1 MKRTDI
7 LITFV
12 LLCIFSNSLFGQ
24 GDNDPIVIG
33 HKHFIKSTMLNE
45 NREFWVYLPSDY
57 NASLYN
63 YPVLFLLDGQE
74 HFHQATGLVNHMSRL
89 VQKMPSMIVVG
100 VISTDKDRVRD
111 YTPNPIK
118 NFPNSGGVH
127 LFTRFLKEELIPRI
141 NKEYRTNNYRLL
153 FGHSLAGLYVD
164 YLFVKDNELFRT
176 YFAADPA
183 IFLDSTIT
191 DNFKKLLTIRDTIK
205 GNYFLS
211 VSGDV
216 KATTITPNFELY
228 NFIKLS
234 YPNKLKWDFIFYPND
249 DHISMTLKSLYEGLE
264 KMFDGYK
271 MPTNYLNTYDKSM
284 ILNHISL
291 LEKTY
296 GIEVAIPEQAINE
309 YAMLFYTNGKYEDA
323 LELLQFNIKNYKM
336 PFETYYFIGEAYR
349 LKGDKNNAL
358 LYFQKSL
365 DISEFCDVKD
375 KIKQLNSK

>member
-1 MKRTDI
+1 
-7 LITFV
+7 
-12 LLCIFSNSLFGQ
+12 
-24 GDNDPIVIG
+24 
-33 HKHFIKSTMLNE
+33 
-45 NREFWVYLPSDY
+45 
-57 NASLYN
+57 
-63 YPVLFLLDGQE
+63 
-74 HFHQATGLVNHMSRL
+74 
-89 VQKMPSMIVVG
+89 
-100 VISTDKDRVRD
+100 
-111 YTPNPIK
+111 
-118 NFPNSGGVH
+118 
-127 LFTRFLKEELIPRI
+127 
-141 NKEYRTNNYRLL
+141 L

-191 DNFKKLLTIRDTIK
+191 ANFKKLLATRDTIK

-234 YPNKLKWDFIFYPND
+234 YPDKLKWDFMFYPND
-249 DHISMTLKSLYEGLE
+249 DHISMTMKSLYEGLE
-264 KMFDGYK
+264 KMFNGYK

-291 LEKTY
+291 MGKKY
-296 GIEVAIPEQAINE
+296 GIEVVIPEQAINE
-309 YAMLFYTNGKYEDA
+309 YAMLFYTNGKYDDA
-323 LELLQFNIKNYKM
+323 LELLQLNIKNYKM
-336 PFETYYFIGEAYR
+336 PFETYYFMGETYR

-365 DISEFCDVKD
+365 DIEELWDVKA
-375 KIKQLNSK
+375 KIIQLNSK